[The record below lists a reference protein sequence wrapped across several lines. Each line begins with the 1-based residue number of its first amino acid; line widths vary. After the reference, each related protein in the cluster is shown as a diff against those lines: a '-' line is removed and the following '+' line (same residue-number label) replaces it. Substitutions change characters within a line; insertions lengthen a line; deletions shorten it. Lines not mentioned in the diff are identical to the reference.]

1 MLGGR
6 YLAVV
11 AISAALVVVMCGC
24 AAAFI
29 RSLFRRRR
37 QAKEQNATAQD
48 VPEMSIES
56 SGVLVSDEGPIAH
69 TLSDEGPIV
78 HAVSGHAPLDR
89 KPTDFGVRPAPAESA
104 IDEDDSA
111 LSPTACFEGI
121 CFGEALKVESMP
133 SMCGATGGVREIE
146 LAAHTKSKTTVEL

>member
-11 AISAALVVVMCGC
+11 AIIAVLAVVMCGC

-29 RSLFRRRR
+29 RSLFRQRR
-37 QAKEQNATAQD
+37 QVKEQNATAQD

-69 TLSDEGPIV
+69 TFSDEGPIA
-78 HAVSGHAPLDR
+78 HALSGHAPLDR
-89 KPTDFGVRPAPAESA
+89 KPTDFGVRSAPAESA
-104 IDEDDSA
+104 IDEVDSA
-111 LSPTACFEGI
+111 LSPTACFESI
-121 CFGEALKVESMP
+121 CFGGALEVESMP
-133 SMCGATGGVREIE
+133 TICGGVHEIE
-146 LAAHTKSKTTVEL
+146 IEEHHTKKTVEL